1 MKSPKNLNYE
11 TRPCKFVERRMLSA
25 SLSSIIGRLNIDYQY
40 IGFGGLSFT
49 DFKLFHKELNIR
61 TMYSIENEFPV
72 EKLNFNKPFSFI
84 NVLNGLSTEKLSEI
98 DLSIPSIV
106 WLDYDDV
113 LSMSVFQDITI
124 LFQALPHGSIYL
136 MSCNRQ
142 LTKRDEE
149 HNRSLPYTR
158 EELEKLFP
166 QLVPFDLG
174 DDCCTGVNA
183 PETIR
188 RMLHDYCNKELR
200 DRNKL
205 SSSELKFTQ
214 LYNIIYQEN
223 RGAQMYTF
231 GGIILDKD
239 YNEAQLVKNSNVI
252 INSNDL
258 FEINIPNLTRRE
270 ALSIDQILDD
280 ATKEQDL
287 IDRGIITAEDLK
299 RYKAFYK
306 YMPNFYD
313 VRL

>member
-61 TMYSIENEFPV
+61 TMYSIENGFTV
-72 EKLNFNKPFSFI
+72 EKLNLNKPFSFI

-106 WLDYDDV
+106 WLDYDDA
-113 LSMSVFQDITI
+113 LSMSVFEDITI
-124 LFQALPHGSIYL
+124 LFQALPHGSVYL

-149 HNRSLPYTR
+149 HNSSLPYTR

-174 DDCCTGVNA
+174 DDCCTGINA

-188 RMLHDYCNKELR
+188 RMLQDYCNKTLR
-200 DRNKL
+200 NRNKL
-205 SSSELKFTQ
+205 SSAELRFTQ
-214 LYNIIYQEN
+214 LYSIIYQEN
-223 RGAQMYTF
+223 RGAPMYTF
-231 GGIILDKD
+231 GGIILNKD
-239 YNEAQLVKNSNVI
+239 YDEAQLVKNSNAF
-252 INSNDL
+252 INANCL

-270 ALSIDQILDD
+270 ALFIDQILND
-280 ATKEQDL
+280 ATKEQELVDS
-287 IDRGIITAEDLK
+287 GIVTAEDLK
-299 RYKAFYK
+299 KYKAFYK

>member
-1 MKSPKNLNYE
+1 
-11 TRPCKFVERRMLSA
+11 MLSA
-25 SLSSIIGRLNIDYQY
+25 SLSSIIGSLNIDYQY

-61 TMYSIENEFPV
+61 TMYSIENGFPV

-84 NVLNGLSTEKLSEI
+84 SVLNGLSTEKLSEI
-98 DLSIPSIV
+98 DLSTPSIV

-124 LFQALPHGSIYL
+124 LFDALPHGSVYL

-158 EELEKLFP
+158 EELEALFP

-183 PETIR
+183 PETIS
-188 RMLHDYCNKELR
+188 RMLHDYCNKTLR
-200 DRNKL
+200 NRNKR

-214 LYNIIYQEN
+214 LYSIIYQEN
-223 RGAQMYTF
+223 RGAPMYTF

-239 YNEAQLVKNSNVI
+239 YNEAQLVKNSNAF
-252 INSNDL
+252 INANSL
-258 FEINIPNLTRRE
+258 FEIDIPNLTRRE
-270 ALSIDQILDD
+270 ALFIDQILND
-280 ATKEQDL
+280 ATKEQEL
-287 IDRGIITAEDLK
+287 VDRRIITSEDLRK
-299 RYKAFYK
+299 YKNFYK